1 MNDRMA
7 RQSLWVDRE
16 PMSVARDDRVRANSR
31 SAQAQDLLDLAGH
44 VAGILVPV
52 QPAAAWRVRLHREL
66 VHEAQRLQGAS
77 ASRARGRRRKG
88 VLIGAAAIGSLAS
101 VAGVIVAF
109 VLRGR
114 HGRATHAA

>member
-1 MNDRMA
+1 VSERLERDLMIA
-7 RQSLWVDRE
+7 GVE
-16 PMSVARDDRVRANSR
+16 PKGAARDDRVRPDSR
-31 SAQAQDLLDLAGH
+31 TAQAQDLLDLAGH
-44 VAGILVPV
+44 IAGILVPV
-52 QPAAAWRVRLHREL
+52 QPTAAWRVRLHREL

-77 ASRARGRRRKG
+77 ASRKRGRRRKG
-88 VLIGAAAIGSLAS
+88 VLIGAAALGSLAS